1 MADSSRDAQKYW
13 WLKEQ
18 KIGIGWLNT
27 ASDTDSQTYY
37 KLDAVT
43 RALTVKVHYKSKLTK
58 IANLTTTLTNKLP
71 SQFDDA
77 LVTKAIA
84 KGYELSRNPEEM
96 QLAVYWDTKFEKQL
110 KRIQE
115 WDNTSQSKTPKII
128 KPIYPYAIK

>member
-58 IANLTTTLTNKLP
+58 ISLTASAP
-71 SQFDDA
+71 IPA
-77 LVTKAIA
+77 LNESSPNSSCAFIKA
-84 KGYELSRNPEEM
+84 SSVSN
-96 QLAVYWDTKFEKQL
+96 
-110 KRIQE
+110 
-115 WDNTSQSKTPKII
+115 
-128 KPIYPYAIK
+128 